1 MGARSAFARFC
12 PTAWV
17 RRLGRLG
24 AAGRVDQEAPA
35 QVGRVGGLVVRR
47 QAHPAQVAQVLVQA
61 RALGPVLAL
70 KPACPPARPW
80 QHKVAP
86 VVDALVLAWHL
97 AVDQVVLAWHLA
109 VDQVVRVGQ
118 AVVLVQ
124 EPVPDPVQGPEAGL
138 KLQHPAQHWMP

>member
-1 MGARSAFARFC
+1 MGARSACARFC

-24 AAGRVDQEAPA
+24 AAGRVDQEARA
-35 QVGRVGGLVVRR
+35 QVGRVGGLVVQR
-47 QAHPAQVAQVLVQA
+47 QAHPAQVAQVQVQA
-61 RALGPVLAL
+61 RVLGPVLAL
-70 KPACPPARPW
+70 KPACPPGRPW

-86 VVDALVLAWHL
+86 VVDALVP
-97 AVDQVVLAWHLA
+97 AWHLA